1 MGPSLTFEVTAN
13 KNNGLY
19 CRHFA
24 SFIILQYFMEK
35 QILVRTLF
43 ELVRRSLF
51 EGLFEAACSNP
62 CSISLFESM
71 FENQSEN
78 AWSSYDAC
86 TRACTSLVRSL
97 YEHFSS
103 QAHCDVVCPVRP
115 CSKWLYEALRKGLFK
130 GLCEVR
136 LNNH

>member
-1 MGPSLTFEVTAN
+1 MCQVL
-13 KNNGLY
+13 
-19 CRHFA
+19 
-24 SFIILQYFMEK
+24 YFMEK
-35 QILVRTLF
+35 KFFVRTLF

-62 CSISLFESM
+62 CSMSLFESL

-103 QAHCDVVCPVRP
+103 EALRAHCGLARP